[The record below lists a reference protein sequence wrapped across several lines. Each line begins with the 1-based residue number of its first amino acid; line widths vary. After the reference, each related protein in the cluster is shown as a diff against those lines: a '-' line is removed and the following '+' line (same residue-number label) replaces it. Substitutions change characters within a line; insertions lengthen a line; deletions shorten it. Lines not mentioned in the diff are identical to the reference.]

1 MLIQTKHFG
10 EIDLDENKVITF
22 ENGIL
27 GFEDFKRYTIL
38 YDSESE
44 ERSPISWLQS
54 LDEVTLALPVI
65 SPLIISPEYNP
76 TVEDELIAPLGE
88 LTEENLVLFVTLTV
102 PSDITKVTS
111 NLKAPIII
119 NSDTKKG
126 CQVIAENP
134 EYEVKH
140 NVYTSFMK
148 YKKEKGESVC

>member
-38 YDSESE
+38 YDSETE

-88 LTEENLVLFVTLTV
+88 LTEANLVLFVTLTV

>member
-22 ENGIL
+22 ENGLL

-38 YDSESE
+38 YDSETE

-54 LDEVTLALPVI
+54 LDEVALALPVI
-65 SPLIISPEYNP
+65 SPLMIVPEYNP
-76 TVEDELIAPLGE
+76 TIEDELIAPLGE

-126 CQVIAENP
+126 CQLIAENP

>member
-38 YDSESE
+38 YDSETE

-126 CQVIAENP
+126 CQLIAENP

>member
-38 YDSESE
+38 YDSETE

-76 TVEDELIAPLGE
+76 TVDDELIAPLGE

>member
-76 TVEDELIAPLGE
+76 TVEDELIAPLGQ

-148 YKKEKGESVC
+148 YKKEKGESEC

>member
-38 YDSESE
+38 YDSETE

-126 CQVIAENP
+126 CQLIAENP

-148 YKKEKGESVC
+148 YKKEKGESKC